1 MTLDI
6 DAEWQR
12 EKDDVINVVADIEC
26 PSARIQYAFQAG
38 CLAGRDIIAQV
49 VDERTRLEDRVTYL
63 EHLLSR
69 AYPWLHN
76 PYHETTDIANALE
89 GDAVIEAVQTVIQHV
104 PDESDPLLK
113 LPCASCDGTG
123 KISIMF
129 NDREELSICPNCG
142 PISVT
147 D

>member
-49 VDERTRLEDRVTYL
+49 VDERTRLEDRVT
-63 EHLLSR
+63 
-69 AYPWLHN
+69 
-76 PYHETTDIANALE
+76 YHETTDIANALE